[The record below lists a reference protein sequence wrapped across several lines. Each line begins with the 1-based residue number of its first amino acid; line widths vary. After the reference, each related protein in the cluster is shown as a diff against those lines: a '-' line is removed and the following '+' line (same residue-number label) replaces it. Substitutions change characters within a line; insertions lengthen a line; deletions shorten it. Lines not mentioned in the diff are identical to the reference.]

1 MLRALGQLK
10 TYHLA
15 ALDGEF
21 GRVVDVLFDDE
32 HWTVSYLVVKTGPWL
47 FGRKVLIGSHL
58 VGTPDRKTQTIRTRL
73 TKDQIKH
80 APDLDT
86 DAPVSRQHEREFFE
100 YSALTPY
107 WQTTLPPPI
116 PIPADESGNTH
127 LRSMRAVTGYRVAA
141 DDEDLGEVVD
151 FIIDDD
157 VWVIRFIVVCVGR
170 AHRGRTVLIA
180 PEWVN
185 DIDWRTSRVAL
196 PLDRE
201 HVEQAPEYRPEL
213 S

>member
-10 TYHLA
+10 RYHLA

-21 GRVVDVLFDDE
+21 GKVVDVLFDDE
-32 HWTVSYLVVKTGPWL
+32 HWTVRYLVVKTGPWL
-47 FGRKVLIGSHL
+47 FGRKVLIGSQL
-58 VGTPDRKTQTIRTRL
+58 LEAPDRNTQTIRTRL
-73 TKDQIKH
+73 TKGQIKD
-80 APDLDT
+80 APELDS
-86 DAPVSRQHEREFFE
+86 DAPVSRQREREFLE

-107 WQTTLPPPI
+107 WQPTLPPAI
-116 PIPADESGNTH
+116 PVDETANTH

-151 FIIDDD
+151 FIVDDD

-170 AHRGRTVLIA
+170 AHHGRTVLIA

-201 HVEQAPEYRPEL
+201 RVEHAPEYRPEL